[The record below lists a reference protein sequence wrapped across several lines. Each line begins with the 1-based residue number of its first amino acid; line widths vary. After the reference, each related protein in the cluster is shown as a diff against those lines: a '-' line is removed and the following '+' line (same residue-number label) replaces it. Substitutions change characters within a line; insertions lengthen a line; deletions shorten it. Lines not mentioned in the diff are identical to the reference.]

1 VQPDELDVERDEL
14 DVDTPQIADPSYIDD
29 PTDDPS
35 GDDADE
41 GDVEEVEL
49 ELEDEDLGGDLFDGV
64 EDAQDAD
71 TDASGDVAGGEGI
84 QAPDDDGGEGDE
96 DEEPDAVADG
106 LEGNAEAMEDAIN
119 DGAAR
124 LAVVGL
130 QDDDLDDDMATG
142 DLEAEFVET
151 FEAFRLGYYGSRVV
165 DEYLLAPDEEE
176 VNPAWG
182 LAGSALMALAMAV
195 WLRPDGAEKVRRA
208 RESIEG
214 LADGI
219 GGTE

>member
-35 GDDADE
+35 GDDDEE
-41 GDVEEVEL
+41 GDVDEVEL
-49 ELEDEDLGGDLFDGV
+49 ELSEQDLGGDLFDGV

-71 TDASGDVAGGEGI
+71 TDASNDVAGGEGI
-84 QAPDDDGGEGDE
+84 QADDDQDDVDE
-96 DEEPDAVADG
+96 DEEEPVADG

-124 LAVVGL
+124 LACIGL

-165 DEYLLAPDEEE
+165 DEYLLAPDEDE

-195 WLRPDGAEKVRRA
+195 WLRPDGAEKVRAA

>member
-29 PTDDPS
+29 PTDDDPS
-35 GDDADE
+35 DDDEE

-49 ELEDEDLGGDLFDGV
+49 ELSEEDLGGDLFDGV
-64 EDAQDAD
+64 ENAQDAD
-71 TDASGDVAGGEGI
+71 TDASNDVVGGRGI
-84 QAPDDDGGEGDE
+84 QADDDGGEDVDE
-96 DEEPDAVADG
+96 DEEEPVADG
-106 LEGNAEAMEDAIN
+106 LEGNAEQMEDAIN

-130 QDDDLDDDMATG
+130 QDDDLDDDMKTG

-165 DEYLLAPDEEE
+165 DEYLLAPEEDE

-182 LAGSALMALAMAV
+182 LAGSAMMALAMAV

-219 GGTE
+219 GGSD

>member
-29 PTDDPS
+29 PDD
-35 GDDADE
+35 GDDEGGGE

-49 ELEDEDLGGDLFDGV
+49 ELSDEDLGGDLFDGV
-64 EDAQDAD
+64 ENAQDAD
-71 TDASGDVAGGEGI
+71 ASGDSAGGRGI
-84 QAPDDDGGEGDE
+84 QAAGDDEGGEDVDE
-96 DEEPDAVADG
+96 DEEADPVAGG

-124 LAVVGL
+124 LACIGL

-165 DEYLLAPDEEE
+165 DEYLLAPDEDE

-195 WLRPDGAEKVRRA
+195 WLRPDGADKVRAA

-219 GGTE
+219 GGGE

>member
-1 VQPDELDVERDEL
+1 VQNDADEDALENL
-14 DVDTPQIADPSYIDD
+14 DTPQIADPSYIDD

-71 TDASGDVAGGEGI
+71 TDASNDVAGGEGI
-84 QAPDDDGGEGDE
+84 QADGDQDDVDE
-96 DEEPDAVADG
+96 DEEPVAGG

-124 LAVVGL
+124 LACIGL

-165 DEYLLAPDEEE
+165 DEYLLAPDEDE

-182 LAGSALMALAMAV
+182 LAGSVLMALAMAV
-195 WLRPDGAEKVRRA
+195 WLRPDGADKVRA
-208 RESIEG
+208 VRESIEG

-219 GGTE
+219 GGSE

>member
-1 VQPDELDVERDEL
+1 VQNDADEDALENL
-14 DVDTPQIADPSYIDD
+14 DTPQIADPSYIDD
-29 PTDDPS
+29 ATNDA
-35 GDDADE
+35 GDDDE
-41 GDVEEVEL
+41 EGGVEEVEL
-49 ELEDEDLGGDLFDGV
+49 ELSEEDLGGDLFDGV
-64 EDAQDAD
+64 ENAQDAD
-71 TDASGDVAGGEGI
+71 TDASNDAAGGQGVQAAADDDEVEGDV
-84 QAPDDDGGEGDE
+84 DGE
-96 DEEPDAVADG
+96 DEEDPVADG
-106 LEGNAEAMEDAIN
+106 LEGNAEQMENAIN

-130 QDDDLDDDMATG
+130 QDDDLDDDMKTG

-165 DEYLLAPDEEE
+165 DEYLLAPDEDE

-182 LAGSALMALAMAV
+182 LAGSALMALAIAV
-195 WLRPDGAEKVRRA
+195 WLRPDGADKVRAA

-219 GGTE
+219 GGSE